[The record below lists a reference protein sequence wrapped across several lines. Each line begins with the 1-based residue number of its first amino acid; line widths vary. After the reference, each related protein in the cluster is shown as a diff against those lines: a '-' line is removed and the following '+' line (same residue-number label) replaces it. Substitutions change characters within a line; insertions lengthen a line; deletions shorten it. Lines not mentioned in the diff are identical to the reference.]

1 LIAYMKL
8 TVLICVLLT
17 TTTLALEVNF
27 TLPAV
32 SVPGCLLNGTLTLTE
47 SCVRRGS
54 TGCPTLIILAGSG
67 PTDRD
72 GNSPLLPA
80 KIDTYKLIAEGLSKL
95 GYNTL
100 RFDKLAAAV
109 AKDHSSCPGLLTMNF
124 TVEEEANDVIPLVKY
139 LRQTSGVSKIILAGH
154 SEGSFQAM
162 LMAPIVKADGY
173 ISLEGTASN
182 IHDVLEYQLKPQLSP
197 YPVLWNQ
204 TVFILDELLN
214 GRTYPVD
221 QVPTPLKSLFG
232 SIKTQ
237 LYLISW
243 MKYTPYKMFAAQN
256 IPSAITQGTTDIQVI
271 VSEGQQLH
279 TARPDAM
286 FFIIEKMSHT
296 LKFANSTSAA
306 DQHASYQESNIPL
319 QKDLIPSLDKFL
331 TQFK

>member
-1 LIAYMKL
+1 LA
-8 TVLICVLLT
+8 VLICLLFAT
-17 TTTLALEVNF
+17 SALALEVNF

-32 SVPGCLLNGTLTLTE
+32 SVPGCFINGTLTLTE
-47 SCVRRGS
+47 PCIRKGS
-54 TGCPTLIILAGSG
+54 SGCPTLIILAGSG

-72 GNSPLLPA
+72 GNTPLLSA

-109 AKDHSSCPGLLTMNF
+109 AKDHSVCPGLLTMNL
-124 TVEEEANDVIPLVKY
+124 TVEDEANDVIPLVKF
-139 LRQTSGVSKIILAGH
+139 LRGTSGVSKIILAGH

-162 LMAPIVKADGY
+162 LMNPIVKADGY
-173 ISLEGTASN
+173 ISLEGAASN

-204 TVFILDELLN
+204 TLFILNELLN
-214 GRTYPVD
+214 GRTVPAD
-221 QVPTPLKSLFG
+221 QVPAALKTMFG
-232 SIKTQ
+232 KISTQ

-256 IPSAITQGTTDIQVI
+256 IPSAITQGTTDTQVI
-271 VSEGQQLH
+271 VSEGQKLLA
-279 TARPDAM
+279 ARPDAM
-286 FFIIEKMSHT
+286 YFEIEKMSHM
-296 LKFANSTSAA
+296 LKFANSTSAE
-306 DQHASYQESNIPL
+306 DQHASYFESNIPL
-319 QKDLIPSLDKFL
+319 HKDLIPSLDKFL